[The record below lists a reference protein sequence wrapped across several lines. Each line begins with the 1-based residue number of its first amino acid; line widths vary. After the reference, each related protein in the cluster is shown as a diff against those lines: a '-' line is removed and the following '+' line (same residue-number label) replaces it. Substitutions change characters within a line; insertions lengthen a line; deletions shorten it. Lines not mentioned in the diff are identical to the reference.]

1 MDIRRHYAFGTVKQA
16 GNTSIVCQNPN
27 KSAPKGIWLGYE
39 SPLQYTAPL
48 FMTQLTLV
56 SLACLLIMYALRPMR
71 QPSIVPQ
78 VLSGILL
85 GPSILGQFEFFQQTF
100 FPRRSLMIFE
110 TIAGFGVVIFLFGV
124 GVEMET
130 KRMFRPTRTA
140 AALGILVIV
149 GSCSFMIPL
158 SILLTRFVQMDPS
171 LKITLPFIA
180 ASQCTSAFPSV
191 CPFLKDRKII
201 NTDPGRIAISVS
213 LFSEV
218 LGMTL
223 AILNYSFQPLLQN
236 RVGHPFLNSIGGLL
250 CVLSFIFVLVFAIR
264 PIIVRLLIRLPQ
276 GKPVGESCVMC
287 FFIFFLV
294 CGLFTEAIG
303 QHFAVGALSA
313 GIVIPPGPPLGA
325 TIIKRLE
332 YPIAMFS
339 YPTFLAASGLK
350 TNIFF
355 IQPRT
360 LLVVSIVVA
369 FAALC
374 KVVIVMVMG
383 RFMAINITDS
393 VIIGLMLNAK
403 GPTELILF
411 NLWKD
416 IKVLNDEEFA
426 VAVAVC
432 VVGVMVVQTPLIW
445 LLLKSVSQRTPFKRR
460 TIQHLKR
467 DMELR
472 ILVAIQDQE
481 IVPSIVNILEASNA
495 SHESPIAVIAL
506 ILVELVGQAAPILI
520 AHQSSHRNLHVDTS
534 SSTQI
539 INALRQYEFSNE
551 SNVTVQ
557 PYTAVSHPDIMH
569 DDICR
574 LAVDQNATVLIL
586 PFHKRWAIDGSIGTV
601 NRAVQHMNCKV
612 MEKAPCTVAILVDRG
627 ILTGSLTIIN
637 NQSMYNVAMIYIGGT
652 DDAEALCYGARM
664 ARHNNVN
671 LTVLRFLLFGNDNAR
686 ERRFDNDIIEAAR
699 YANIG
704 NQHFKYHEHVVRDGE
719 GFVASLRSMEDVFDL
734 LLVGRSHQDSPLLE
748 GIGAWMECPELGAV
762 GDFLASSD
770 FSSTAS

>member
-78 VLSGILL
+78 VL
-85 GPSILGQFEFFQQTF
+85 
-100 FPRRSLMIFE
+100 
-110 TIAGFGVVIFLFGV
+110 
-124 GVEMET
+124 
-130 KRMFRPTRTA
+130 
-140 AALGILVIV
+140 
-149 GSCSFMIPL
+149 
-158 SILLTRFVQMDPS
+158 
-171 LKITLPFIA
+171 
-180 ASQCTSAFPSV
+180 
-191 CPFLKDRKII
+191 
-201 NTDPGRIAISVS
+201 
-213 LFSEV
+213 
-218 LGMTL
+218 
-223 AILNYSFQPLLQN
+223 
-236 RVGHPFLNSIGGLL
+236 
-250 CVLSFIFVLVFAIR
+250 
-264 PIIVRLLIRLPQ
+264 
-276 GKPVGESCVMC
+276 
-287 FFIFFLV
+287 
-294 CGLFTEAIG
+294 
-303 QHFAVGALSA
+303 
-313 GIVIPPGPPLGA
+313 
-325 TIIKRLE
+325 
-332 YPIAMFS
+332 
-339 YPTFLAASGLK
+339 
-350 TNIFF
+350 
-355 IQPRT
+355 
-360 LLVVSIVVA
+360 
-369 FAALC
+369 
-374 KVVIVMVMG
+374 
-383 RFMAINITDS
+383 
-393 VIIGLMLNAK
+393 
-403 GPTELILF
+403 
-411 NLWKD
+411 
-416 IKVLNDEEFA
+416 VLNDEEFA